1 MDVKKTITS
10 IFMVPTL
17 KINRDRLRKNGF
29 INGYI
34 LDYRRDVQYEGCVYV
49 LFKPQNIDEFRE
61 FLQDEYERTKD
72 VIEDYDYEDGY
83 VVIVYK
89 LDKSFEKDFDL
100 IKQGKYSKTS
110 KRFQESFPKIIK
122 IKSGAYQR
130 DEISLQY
137 RVFNKTEDLKQY
149 WEDKLG
155 VDFDASMEVWS
166 GWDDE
171 KEILNLE
178 NVKQNV

>member
-1 MDVKKTITS
+1 M
-10 IFMVPTL
+10 
-17 KINRDRLRKNGF
+17 
-29 INGYI
+29 
-34 LDYRRDVQYEGCVYV
+34 
-49 LFKPQNIDEFRE
+49 
-61 FLQDEYERTKD
+61 
-72 VIEDYDYEDGY
+72 
-83 VVIVYK
+83 
-89 LDKSFEKDFDL
+89 
-100 IKQGKYSKTS
+100 
-110 KRFQESFPKIIK
+110 IK

-155 VDFDASMEVWS
+155 VDFDPSMEVWN